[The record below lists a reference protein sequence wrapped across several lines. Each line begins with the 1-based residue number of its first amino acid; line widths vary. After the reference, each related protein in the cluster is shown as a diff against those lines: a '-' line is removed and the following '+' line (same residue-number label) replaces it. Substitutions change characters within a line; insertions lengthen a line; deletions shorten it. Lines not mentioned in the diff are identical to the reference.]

1 MHPLLA
7 RTSEHAVGLALGTRL
22 RRFVLLGIVAAL
34 FVLTGVFHLTEYTAG
49 EPMRTAWQVVYHV
62 SLFGCFTALWMA
74 FLYRARQRQRSQVRV
89 IWTMLLATFFALLV
103 GRGIT
108 SLVSFEAE
116 GREALLYFGFDIT
129 TGTPLTFVTVIKMM
143 VLSAVEAGLAF
154 FLLFRLR
161 ELVLFKRTRA
171 SLRNWYL
178 MLGLMVVVAGSFVGS
193 DPGQDPT
200 TTQSLLLAV
209 AVSFMVVNALRVSWI
224 VYLPLKAKLSM
235 LGLIALL
242 LGLLAIGL
250 GMSPGSFVAGD
261 YGYLQF
267 YSRPLYYFCQLAFG
281 FTSLYSL
288 SAFLFLLFH
297 LPTTGDF
304 QKKAD
309 EMTALQSL
317 SGLIAQAF
325 DRGQLEAS
333 ITQSPVE
340 AGAADQAWLLRYDD
354 DATTLEP
361 VLAAAV
367 GISKARLY
375 EVLDLSAI
383 ASDVMSSRRALVLD
397 DAPTDHRVKV
407 RPGEGMGSLMALPL
421 IARDDVLG
429 VLCVARDV
437 AQSYERD
444 DLDALK
450 VFATQAALALDNAR
464 FVEDRVE
471 KERLEQE
478 LDIAR
483 AVQQKLLPQTLPC
496 MAGLS
501 IAASSTPALEVGGD
515 YFDLVEVDDKRL
527 AFIVADVSGKG
538 TSAAFYMAELKGI
551 FRSLLLSTRDPHAVL
566 SQANRA
572 LVQSLER
579 NTFITGIYGVLDI
592 ESETITLARAGHCP
606 VVHAS
611 LASEPYM
618 LRSRGM
624 GLGLDKG
631 PIFDRTLAVTTT
643 QLSPGD
649 VFAIY
654 TDGVVESRN
663 SKGEEYDYQRLMDCL
678 AEHRHEEAD
687 QIHDA
692 VLTDLRAFLGSTH
705 YDDDLTLM
713 IFKWHGLPSGFGVT
727 GTPSHADLQPAQA
740 SHVLPV
746 SALATPS

>member
-7 RTSEHAVGLALGTRL
+7 RTSEQAVGLALGTRL
-22 RRFVLLGIVAAL
+22 RRFVLLGIVALL
-34 FVLTGVFHLTEYTAG
+34 FALTGVFHLTEYSSG
-49 EPMRTAWQVVYHV
+49 QPMSGPWQVIYHAA
-62 SLFGCFTALWMA
+62 LFGCFAALWMA

-89 IWTMLLATFFALLV
+89 FWTMLLATFFALLV

-108 SLVSFEAE
+108 SLLSPE
-116 GREALLYFGFDIT
+116 GASVQALLHFGFDIE
-129 TGTPLTFVTVIKMM
+129 TGTPLTFVTVAKMM

-154 FLLFRLR
+154 FLLLRLR

-178 MLGLMVVVAGSFVGS
+178 MLGLIAVVAGSFVGS
-193 DPGQDPT
+193 NPGQDPT
-200 TTQSLLLAV
+200 TAQSLLLAAAV
-209 AVSFMVVNALRVSWI
+209 AFMVVNALRVSWI
-224 VYLPLKAKLSM
+224 VYLPLRAKMSI
-235 LGLIALL
+235 LGLMTLQI
-242 LGLLAIGL
+242 GLLAIGL
-250 GMSPGSFVAGD
+250 LVSDGSFVGGD
-261 YGYLQF
+261 YGYVQF

-361 VLAAAV
+361 VLASAV
-367 GISKARLY
+367 GISKSRLS

-383 ASDVMSSRRALVLD
+383 ASEVMSSRRALVLD
-397 DAPTDHRVKV
+397 DAPTDHRVKA

-471 KERLEQE
+471 KERLAQE

-483 AVQQKLLPQTLPC
+483 AVQQKLLPQELPC

-501 IAASSTPALEVGGD
+501 IAATSTPALEVGGD
-515 YFDLVEVDDKRL
+515 YFDFVEVDDRRL

-579 NTFITGIYGVLDI
+579 NTFITGIYGILDI

-643 QLSPGD
+643 QLTPGD

-663 SKGEEYDYQRLMDCL
+663 ARGEEYDYQRLMDCV
-678 AEHRHEEAD
+678 AEHRHEEAE

-692 VLTDLRAFLGSTH
+692 ILSDLRRFLQSTH

-713 IFKWHGLPSGFGVT
+713 IFKWHGLPSGFG
-727 GTPSHADLQPAQA
+727 GASDPSTEHVQPAHA
-740 SHVLPV
+740 SHVLPLSV
-746 SALATPS
+746 PATPS

>member
-22 RRFVLLGIVAAL
+22 RRFVLLGIVAVL
-34 FVLTGVFHLTEYTAG
+34 FALTGIFHLTEYTAG
-49 EPMRTAWQVVYHV
+49 RPMAMGWQVVYHV
-62 SLFGCFTALWMA
+62 SLFGCFAALWMA

-108 SLVSFEAE
+108 SLLSLE
-116 GREALLYFGFDIT
+116 GADTEALLQFGFDIES
-129 TGTPLTFVTVIKMM
+129 GVPLTFVTVAKMM

-154 FLLFRLR
+154 FLLLRLR
-161 ELVLFKRTRA
+161 ELVLFKRTRS

-178 MLGLMVVVAGSFVGS
+178 MLGLMAIVAGAFVGTQ
-193 DPGQDPT
+193 PGQDPT
-200 TTQSLLLAV
+200 TVQSLLLAV

-224 VYLPLKAKLSM
+224 VYLPLRAKLSI
-235 LGLIALL
+235 LGLIGLL
-242 LGLLAIGL
+242 IGLLAIGL
-250 GMSPGSFVAGD
+250 VASEGSFVGGD
-261 YGYLQF
+261 YGYVQF
-267 YSRPLYYFCQLAFG
+267 YSRPLSYFCQLAFG
-281 FTSLYSL
+281 FTALYSL

-340 AGAADQAWLLRYDD
+340 AGAADQAWLLRYDE

-367 GISKARLY
+367 GISKARLA

-397 DAPTDHRVKV
+397 DAPTDHRVKA

-483 AVQQKLLPQTLPC
+483 AVQQKLLPQELPC

-501 IAASSTPALEVGGD
+501 IAATSTPALEVGGD
-515 YFDLVEVDDKRL
+515 YFDFVEVDDKRL

-611 LASEPYM
+611 LSSEPYM

-624 GLGLDKG
+624 GLGLDRG
-631 PIFDRTLAVTTT
+631 PIFDSTLAVTTT
-643 QLSPGD
+643 QLTPGD

-654 TDGVVESRN
+654 TDGVVESRDAT
-663 SKGEEYDYQRLMDCL
+663 GEEYDYQRLMDCV
-678 AEHRHEEAD
+678 AEHRHEEAE

-692 VLTDLRAFLGSTH
+692 ILTDLRAFLGNSH

-713 IFKWHGLPSGFGVT
+713 IFKWHGLPSGFG
-727 GTPSHADLQPAQA
+727 HADAPSQENLQPAHA
-740 SHVLPV
+740 SHVLPI

>member
-1 MHPLLA
+1 MHPLFA

-22 RRFVLLGIVAAL
+22 RRLMLIAIVATL
-34 FVLTGVFHLTEYTAG
+34 FLATGLYHLSELTTG
-49 EPMRTAWQVVYHV
+49 EPMPPWVEAMYHIA
-62 SLFGCFTALWMA
+62 LFGCFTALWIA
-74 FLYRARQRQRSQVRV
+74 FLWRARERQRSQVRV
-89 IWTMLLATFFALLV
+89 FWTMLLATLAALLV
-103 GRGIT
+103 GRGAT
-108 SLVSFEAE
+108 ALFELDGGSDA
-116 GREALLYFGFDIT
+116 ALLYFGFDIE
-129 TGTPLTFVTVIKMM
+129 TGIPLTFVSVIKM
-143 VLSAVEAGLAF
+143 LLLAAVEAGLAF
-154 FLLFRLR
+154 FLLLRLR

-178 MLGLMVVVAGSFVGS
+178 MLGLMALSAGAAVGS
-193 DPGQDPT
+193 TPGQGPST
-200 TTQSLLLAV
+200 MQSLLLVLAV
-209 AVSFMVVNALRVSWI
+209 VAMSVNALRVSWI
-224 VYLPLKAKLSM
+224 VYLPLREKLSI
-235 LGLIALL
+235 LGLMTLL

-250 GMSPGSFVAGD
+250 IESDGSFVSGP
-261 YGYLQF
+261 YGYVQF
-267 YSRPLYYFCQLAFG
+267 YSRPLYFFCLLAFG
-281 FTSLYSL
+281 FTALYSL
-288 SAFLFLLFH
+288 STFLFLLFH

-325 DRGQLEAS
+325 DRSQLETS

-354 DATTLEP
+354 DATSLEP

-367 GISKARLY
+367 GISKARLAELIELPALAS
-375 EVLDLSAI
+375 EVLST
-383 ASDVMSSRRALVLD
+383 RRALVLD
-397 DAPTDHRVKV
+397 NAPADHRIHA

-444 DLDALK
+444 DLDALR

-483 AVQQKLLPQTLPC
+483 AVQQKLLPQTLPTL
-496 MAGLS
+496 AGLS
-501 IAASSTPALEVGGD
+501 IAATSTPALEVGGD
-515 YFDLVEVDDKRL
+515 YFDFVELDEKRL

-538 TSAAFYMAELKGI
+538 TQAAFYMAELKGI
-551 FRSLLLSTRDPHAVL
+551 FRSLMLTTPDPHAFL

-579 NTFITGIYGVLDI
+579 NTFITGVYGVLDT
-592 ESETITLARAGHCP
+592 EAETITLARAGHCP
-606 VVHAS
+606 VVHAP
-611 LASEPYM
+611 LGADPRL

-624 GLGLDKG
+624 GLGLDRG
-631 PIFDRTLAVTTT
+631 PLFDKTLAVTTT
-643 QLSPGD
+643 QLTPGD
-649 VFAIY
+649 VFALY

-663 SKGEEYDYQRLMDCL
+663 AQGVEYDYERLMACL
-678 AEHRHEEAD
+678 AEHRHEEAAS
-687 QIHDA
+687 IHGA
-692 VLTDLRAFLGSTH
+692 VLTDLRRFLGGIH

-713 IFKWHGLPSGFGVT
+713 VFKWHGLPDGFGGG
-727 GTPSHADLQPAQA
+727 GTAQRDVQPALE

-746 SALATPS
+746 SVLATPS

>member
-22 RRFVLLGIVAAL
+22 RRFVLLGIVAVL
-34 FVLTGVFHLTEYTAG
+34 FALTGVFHVTEYTAG
-49 EPMRTAWQVVYHV
+49 RSMGTAWQVVYHV
-62 SLFGCFTALWMA
+62 ALFGCFAALWMA
-74 FLYRARQRQRSQVRV
+74 FLYRARERQRSQVRV

-108 SLVSFEAE
+108 SLLGLDAAE
-116 GREALLYFGFDIT
+116 SEALLQFGFDIES
-129 TGTPLTFVTVIKMM
+129 GVPLTFVSVVKML

-154 FLLFRLR
+154 FLLLRLR
-161 ELVLFKRTRA
+161 ELVLFKRTRS

-178 MLGLMVVVAGSFVGS
+178 MLGLMAVVAGAFVGS
-193 DPGQDPT
+193 EPGQDPT
-200 TTQSLLLAV
+200 AIQSLLLAV

-224 VYLPLKAKLSM
+224 VYLPLRAKLSI
-235 LGLIALL
+235 LGLISLL
-242 LGLLAIGL
+242 IGLLAIGL
-250 GMSPGSFVAGD
+250 VASEGSFVAGD
-261 YGYLQF
+261 YGYVQF
-267 YSRPLYYFCQLAFG
+267 YSRPLSYFCLLAFG

-367 GISKARLY
+367 GISKARLA

-397 DAPTDHRVKV
+397 DAPTDHRVRA

-471 KERLEQE
+471 KERLAQE

-483 AVQQKLLPQTLPC
+483 AVQQKLLPQTLPRI
-496 MAGLS
+496 AGLS
-501 IAASSTPALEVGGD
+501 VAATSTPALEVGGD
-515 YFDLVEVDDKRL
+515 YYDLVEVDDKRL

-643 QLSPGD
+643 QLTPGD

-654 TDGVVESRN
+654 TDGVVESRDA
-663 SKGEEYDYQRLMDCL
+663 KGEEYDYQRLMDCV
-678 AEHRHEEAD
+678 AEHRHEEAE

-692 VLTDLRAFLGSTH
+692 ILADLRAFLGNSH

-713 IFKWHGLPSGFGVT
+713 IFKWHGLPSGFGKAEA
-727 GTPSHADLQPAQA
+727 PSQENLQPALA